1 MNCWILRTKESER
14 GKPLKPM
21 WPHFKEEKVI
31 AIGWDVP
38 DNKWTTESEIASAI
52 KRYDTDRSDDYF
64 NSSAKK
70 VHTFLWGM
78 REGDRVVLFDGYNS
92 TQERVYFYG
101 FAEITSKPRYEAN
114 SDWWQIKRDAH
125 LFLYERNV
133 SRKELADI
141 LGKGQHRGTIFNLD
155 YETCLK
161 LRSHTFNP

>member
-1 MNCWILRTKESER
+1 MNCWILKSKEDEH

-38 DNKWTTESEIASAI
+38 DNKWTTESEIASEI
-52 KRYDTDRSDDYF
+52 HRYDTGRGDDYIK
-64 NSSAKK
+64 SSANK
-70 VHTFLWGM
+70 VYKFLWKM
-78 REGDRVVLFDGYNS
+78 EEGDNVVLCDGYKN
-92 TQERVYFYG
+92 TQERVYLYG

-114 SDWWQIKRDAH
+114 SDWWKIKRDVH

-141 LGKGQHRGTIFNLD
+141 LGKGQCIGTIFNLECEK
-155 YETCLK
+155 YLK